1 MLKME
6 HIDVII
12 SLIQGVG
19 FPIFVAV
26 YLLIYMKR
34 EIELQRTA
42 MTELKMVL
50 ISLTEIIK
58 KRGSKNE

>member
-1 MLKME
+1 MIKME
-6 HIDVII
+6 HIDIII

-26 YLLIYMKR
+26 YLLIYMKK

-50 ISLTEIIK
+50 ISLTEFI
-58 KRGSKNE
+58 KRGSKA

>member
-1 MLKME
+1 MITME
-6 HIDVII
+6 HIDVIVT
-12 SLIQGVG
+12 LIQGVG
-19 FPIFVAV
+19 FPVFVAV

-58 KRGSKNE
+58 KGR

>member
-34 EIELQRTA
+34 EIELQRTT

-58 KRGSKNE
+58 KGR

>member
-1 MLKME
+1 ME

-19 FPIFVAV
+19 FPVFVAV

-34 EIELQRTA
+34 EIELQRIA

>member
-58 KRGSKNE
+58 KGR

>member
-1 MLKME
+1 MITME
-6 HIDVII
+6 HIDVIVT
-12 SLIQGVG
+12 LIQGVG
-19 FPIFVAV
+19 FPVFVAV

-50 ISLTEIIK
+50 ISLTEFIK
-58 KRGSKNE
+58 KGK

>member
-1 MLKME
+1 ME

-34 EIELQRTA
+34 EIELQRTT

-58 KRGSKNE
+58 KGR

>member
-1 MLKME
+1 ME
-6 HIDVII
+6 HIDIII

-34 EIELQRTA
+34 EIALQRIA

-50 ISLTEIIK
+50 ISLTEFIK
-58 KRGSKNE
+58 KGK